1 MISTISIT
9 CDGWLWWCLLINMV
23 YVLCSFVKY
32 DFNRFD
38 CMWWSTS
45 PTLSTPNFTWASTES
60 LTVRWLS
67 KCPSLFVI
75 RRRTWREIPTPGGSQ
90 SWQKSEHKRP
100 RVFPEPCEDSRQGSL
115 HPHLRVCQHR
125 KSSDYHP
132 TKTFYHLV
140 SERVKCSFVG

>member
-1 MISTISIT
+1 MVDLRDAVNSQLHMSFNGVSDSEVTVDMPISLCHQRESIK
-9 CDGWLWWCLLINMV
+9 GN
-23 YVLCSFVKY
+23 
-32 DFNRFD
+32 
-38 CMWWSTS
+38 S
-45 PTLSTPNFTWASTES
+45 P
-60 LTVRWLS
+60 
-67 KCPSLFVI
+67 
-75 RRRTWREIPTPGGSQ
+75 PGGSQ
-90 SWQKSEHKRP
+90 SGQKSEHKRP